1 MVSNFEQYKTIEKW
15 NRISRI
21 YIEASEF
28 TRQEIEEVVN
38 NKTKQIYIAMPYIF
52 REKDKAYFSKEYIG
66 MLNKFD
72 GALIRNMEEYF
83 WLKNIDMV
91 KIIFLIIMYTL

>member
-1 MVSNFEQYKTIEKW
+1 
-15 NRISRI
+15 
-21 YIEASEF
+21 
-28 TRQEIEEVVN
+28 
-38 NKTKQIYIAMPYIF
+38 MPYIF

-83 WLKNIDMV
+83 WLKNIYMV
-91 KIIFLIIMYTL
+91 KNYIFDYNVSASSFLNKFTVI